1 MTPTGFGKEPQ
12 SITYDTMPLEQK
24 WVDKGKKFGKRN
36 KSFAVTTNSKFKLPK
51 SRSPFSRVG
60 GSKKSVDQR
69 TTLNFVHKSESAKKC
84 KKILMPGPEIE
95 FALAS
100 PNEHLEAREIL
111 KGRNLL
117 PYLN

>member
-1 MTPTGFGKEPQ
+1 MA
-12 SITYDTMPLEQK
+12 YDTMPLEQK
-24 WVDKGKKFGKRN
+24 WVDKSKKFGQRT

-60 GSKKSVDQR
+60 VSKKSVDQR
-69 TTLNFVHKSESAKKC
+69 TTLNYVHKSASAKKS
-84 KKILMPGPEIE
+84 KKILMPAPEIE

-100 PNEHLEAREIL
+100 PNEHMEAREIL